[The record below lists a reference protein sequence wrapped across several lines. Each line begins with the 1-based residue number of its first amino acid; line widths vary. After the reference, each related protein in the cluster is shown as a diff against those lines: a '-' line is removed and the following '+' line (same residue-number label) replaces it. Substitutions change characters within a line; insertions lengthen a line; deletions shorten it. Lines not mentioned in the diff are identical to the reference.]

1 MAKAKS
7 YKLQGREWTVKDLAE
22 ELGLSTPRVHGL
34 LKEHNEDIKA
44 IFESRGITPK
54 PADKGPK
61 ARLFDYKGKQWTVK
75 QLAEEFGLSNV
86 RVNRLIKEFDGDIEK
101 IASSREKNKKENGAS
116 EIKKASETEMSNDK
130 TDIAVDD
137 EEIEF
142 IKDSMTKET
151 FLKYLDQEELSTRF
165 NEGDIKFKI
174 LILFNDF
181 DFTPTDCDSLELD
194 LNIGDTQDF
203 EEWIRYYCFS
213 INEPEI
219 TFSFIHGNLNKDN
232 NEFTIRVEESGDECF
247 YINYTMLGQDST
259 TADAADPKS
268 EIRESYKLLEKV
280 LTKTGIIFDETEKA
294 PKDDNSDCNS
304 TEQSGSQQGEESTN
318 QFKNMSD
325 ELLDELLDEGA
336 AWIAAKDKDSEIYL
350 CKGELDENLGDD
362 YDLIIVAF
370 YSDRNRGSESIFRDI
385 LRYFKN
391 LYENGCDEYPRITM
405 KYKVGNEL
413 VTLGLIECILD
424 KEELDNFDNSIKN
437 CNEIFGFEPVE
448 IEKEDISNE
457 KLKPI
462 FYYGIDYLESDIDLE
477 KIIHR
482 VSGNSKA
489 NQSIELKINYDT
501 PDGFMDAYKKTV
513 SSLGEFIELCKEIKM
528 EEEQDDK
535 HIMIDGEK
543 FKNHLMFLFYK
554 DEIYLGSCGM
564 FKLEENVDDFINGE
578 NDYPEYHDQIDFLS
592 TSSVSTIADD
602 VTAFINIGA
611 TWDSIDN

>member
-1 MAKAKS
+1 M
-7 YKLQGREWTVKDLAE
+7 
-22 ELGLSTPRVHGL
+22 
-34 LKEHNEDIKA
+34 
-44 IFESRGITPK
+44 
-54 PADKGPK
+54 
-61 ARLFDYKGKQWTVK
+61 
-75 QLAEEFGLSNV
+75 
-86 RVNRLIKEFDGDIEK
+86 
-101 IASSREKNKKENGAS
+101 
-116 EIKKASETEMSNDK
+116 
-130 TDIAVDD
+130 
-137 EEIEF
+137 
-142 IKDSMTKET
+142 
-151 FLKYLDQEELSTRF
+151 
-165 NEGDIKFKI
+165 
-174 LILFNDF
+174 
-181 DFTPTDCDSLELD
+181 
-194 LNIGDTQDF
+194 
-203 EEWIRYYCFS
+203 
-213 INEPEI
+213 
-219 TFSFIHGNLNKDN
+219 
-232 NEFTIRVEESGDECF
+232 
-247 YINYTMLGQDST
+247 
-259 TADAADPKS
+259 
-268 EIRESYKLLEKV
+268 
-280 LTKTGIIFDETEKA
+280 
-294 PKDDNSDCNS
+294 
-304 TEQSGSQQGEESTN
+304 
-318 QFKNMSD
+318 
-325 ELLDELLDEGA
+325 
-336 AWIAAKDKDSEIYL
+336 
-350 CKGELDENLGDD
+350 
-362 YDLIIVAF
+362 
-370 YSDRNRGSESIFRDI
+370 
-385 LRYFKN
+385 RYFKN

-405 KYKVGNEL
+405 KYKVANEL

-424 KEELDNFDNSIKN
+424 KEGLDDFDDSIKN

-543 FKNHLMFLFYK
+543 FKNHLMFEFYK

-602 VTAFINIGA
+602 VTAFINIGV

>member
-44 IFESRGITPK
+44 IFASRGITPK

-86 RVNRLIKEFDGDIEK
+86 RVNRLIKEHDGDIEK
-101 IASSREKNKKENGAS
+101 IALSREKNKK
-116 EIKKASETEMSNDK
+116 
-130 TDIAVDD
+130 
-137 EEIEF
+137 
-142 IKDSMTKET
+142 
-151 FLKYLDQEELSTRF
+151 
-165 NEGDIKFKI
+165 
-174 LILFNDF
+174 
-181 DFTPTDCDSLELD
+181 
-194 LNIGDTQDF
+194 
-203 EEWIRYYCFS
+203 
-213 INEPEI
+213 
-219 TFSFIHGNLNKDN
+219 
-232 NEFTIRVEESGDECF
+232 
-247 YINYTMLGQDST
+247 
-259 TADAADPKS
+259 ADA
-268 EIRESYKLLEKV
+268 
-280 LTKTGIIFDETEKA
+280 TKKA
-294 PKDDNSDCNS
+294 PKDDNSDYNS
-304 TEQSGSQQGEESTN
+304 TEQSGRQQEVGSLTSQ
-318 QFKNMSD
+318 FMNMSD
-325 ELLDELLDEGA
+325 ELLDE
-336 AWIAAKDKDSEIYL
+336 IAADAWKNEEKMEIYL
-350 CKGELDENLGDD
+350 CKGEIDENLGDD
-362 YDLIIVAF
+362 YDLNIFVNN
-370 YSDRNRGSESIFRDI
+370 SDQIFRDI

-413 VTLGLIECILD
+413 VTLGLIECGLD
-424 KEELDNFDNSIKN
+424 KEGLDNFDESIKN
-437 CNEIFGFEPVE
+437 CNEIFGFELVE
-448 IEKEDISNE
+448 IEKEDFLIE
-457 KLKPI
+457 KSKPI
-462 FYYGIDYLESDIDLE
+462 FYYGIDYLESDLDFE

-513 SSLGEFIELCKEIKM
+513 DSLGEFIELCKEIKM

-543 FKNHLMFLFYK
+543 FKNHLMFQFYK

-592 TSSVSTIADD
+592 SFSVSSIADD
-602 VTAFINIGA
+602 VTVFINIGV
-611 TWDSIDN
+611 TWNSIDN

>member
-44 IFESRGITPK
+44 IFASRGITPK

-86 RVNRLIKEFDGDIEK
+86 RVNRLIKEHDGDIEK
-101 IASSREKNKKENGAS
+101 IALSREKNK
-116 EIKKASETEMSNDK
+116 
-130 TDIAVDD
+130 
-137 EEIEF
+137 
-142 IKDSMTKET
+142 
-151 FLKYLDQEELSTRF
+151 
-165 NEGDIKFKI
+165 
-174 LILFNDF
+174 
-181 DFTPTDCDSLELD
+181 
-194 LNIGDTQDF
+194 
-203 EEWIRYYCFS
+203 
-213 INEPEI
+213 
-219 TFSFIHGNLNKDN
+219 
-232 NEFTIRVEESGDECF
+232 
-247 YINYTMLGQDST
+247 
-259 TADAADPKS
+259 
-268 EIRESYKLLEKV
+268 
-280 LTKTGIIFDETEKA
+280 KA
-294 PKDDNSDCNS
+294 PKDDNSDYNS

-318 QFKNMSD
+318 QFMNMSD

-350 CKGELDENLGDD
+350 CKGELDENQGDD

-370 YSDRNRGSESIFRDI
+370 YLDPNRGSESIFRETMK
-385 LRYFKN
+385 YFKN

-513 SSLGEFIELCKEIKM
+513 SSLDEFIELCKEIKM

-578 NDYPEYHDQIDFLS
+578 NDYPEYHDEIDFLS
-592 TSSVSTIADD
+592 SSSSSSIAED
-602 VTAFINIGA
+602 VTAFINIGV

>member
-44 IFESRGITPK
+44 IFASRGITPK

-86 RVNRLIKEFDGDIEK
+86 RVNRLIKEHDGDIEK
-101 IASSREKNKKENGAS
+101 IALSREKNKK
-116 EIKKASETEMSNDK
+116 
-130 TDIAVDD
+130 
-137 EEIEF
+137 
-142 IKDSMTKET
+142 
-151 FLKYLDQEELSTRF
+151 
-165 NEGDIKFKI
+165 
-174 LILFNDF
+174 
-181 DFTPTDCDSLELD
+181 
-194 LNIGDTQDF
+194 
-203 EEWIRYYCFS
+203 
-213 INEPEI
+213 
-219 TFSFIHGNLNKDN
+219 
-232 NEFTIRVEESGDECF
+232 
-247 YINYTMLGQDST
+247 
-259 TADAADPKS
+259 ADA
-268 EIRESYKLLEKV
+268 
-280 LTKTGIIFDETEKA
+280 TKKA
-294 PKDDNSDCNS
+294 PKDDNSDYNS
-304 TEQSGSQQGEESTN
+304 DEQSGRQQEVESLTSQ
-318 QFKNMSD
+318 FMNMSD
-325 ELLDELLDEGA
+325 ELLDE
-336 AWIAAKDKDSEIYL
+336 IAADAWKNEEKMEIYL
-350 CKGELDENLGDD
+350 CKGEIDENLGDD
-362 YDLIIVAF
+362 YDLNIFVNN
-370 YSDRNRGSESIFRDI
+370 SDQIFRDI

>member
-86 RVNRLIKEFDGDIEK
+86 RVNRLIKEHDGDIEK
-101 IASSREKNKKENGAS
+101 IASSREKNKK
-116 EIKKASETEMSNDK
+116 
-130 TDIAVDD
+130 
-137 EEIEF
+137 
-142 IKDSMTKET
+142 
-151 FLKYLDQEELSTRF
+151 
-165 NEGDIKFKI
+165 
-174 LILFNDF
+174 
-181 DFTPTDCDSLELD
+181 
-194 LNIGDTQDF
+194 
-203 EEWIRYYCFS
+203 
-213 INEPEI
+213 
-219 TFSFIHGNLNKDN
+219 
-232 NEFTIRVEESGDECF
+232 
-247 YINYTMLGQDST
+247 
-259 TADAADPKS
+259 
-268 EIRESYKLLEKV
+268 
-280 LTKTGIIFDETEKA
+280 A
-294 PKDDNSDCNS
+294 PKNDNSDYNS

-318 QFKNMSD
+318 QFMNMSD

-362 YDLIIVAF
+362 YDLNIFVNN
-370 YSDRNRGSESIFRDI
+370 SDQIFRDI

-405 KYKVGNEL
+405 KYKVANEL

-424 KEELDNFDNSIKN
+424 KEGLDNFDESIKN
-437 CNEIFGFEPVE
+437 CNEIFGFEPVD
-448 IEKEDISNE
+448 IEKEDFLIE
-457 KLKPI
+457 KSKPI
-462 FYYGIDYLESDIDLE
+462 FYYGIDYLEWDLDLE

-489 NQSIELKINYDT
+489 NQSIELEIFYDNE
-501 PDGFMDAYKKTV
+501 DGFRDAYSESV
-513 SSLGEFIELCKEIKM
+513 GSLGEFIELCKEIKM
-528 EEEQDDK
+528 KEEQDDK

-543 FKNHLMFLFYK
+543 FKNHLMFKFYK
-554 DEIYLGSCGM
+554 DDIYLGRCGM

-578 NDYPEYHDQIDFLS
+578 NNYEEYHDQINFLS
-592 TSSVSTIADD
+592 SSSSSSIADD
-602 VTAFINIGA
+602 VTAFINIGV
-611 TWDSIDN
+611 TWNSIDN

>member
-34 LKEHNEDIKA
+34 LKEHNENIKA

-86 RVNRLIKEFDGDIEK
+86 RVNRLIKEHDGDIEK
-101 IASSREKNKKENGAS
+101 IALSREKSKK
-116 EIKKASETEMSNDK
+116 T
-130 TDIAVDD
+130 
-137 EEIEF
+137 
-142 IKDSMTKET
+142 
-151 FLKYLDQEELSTRF
+151 
-165 NEGDIKFKI
+165 
-174 LILFNDF
+174 
-181 DFTPTDCDSLELD
+181 
-194 LNIGDTQDF
+194 
-203 EEWIRYYCFS
+203 
-213 INEPEI
+213 
-219 TFSFIHGNLNKDN
+219 
-232 NEFTIRVEESGDECF
+232 
-247 YINYTMLGQDST
+247 
-259 TADAADPKS
+259 
-268 EIRESYKLLEKV
+268 
-280 LTKTGIIFDETEKA
+280 DETEKA
-294 PKDDNSDCNS
+294 PKDDNSDYNS
-304 TEQSGSQQGEESTN
+304 TEQSGSRQGEESTN

-336 AWIAAKDKDSEIYL
+336 AWIDAKDKDAEIYL
-350 CKGELDENLGDD
+350 CKGELDDNLGDD

-370 YSDRNRGSESIFRDI
+370 DLDRNRGSETIFRETMK
-385 LRYFKN
+385 YFKN

-513 SSLGEFIELCKEIKM
+513 SSLDEFIELCKEIKM

-543 FKNHLMFLFYK
+543 YKNRLMFKFYK
-554 DEIYLGSCGM
+554 DDIYLGSCGM

-578 NDYPEYHDQIDFLS
+578 NDYPEYHDEIDFLS
-592 TSSVSTIADD
+592 SSSSSSIADD
-602 VTAFINIGA
+602 VTAFINIGV

>member
-75 QLAEEFGLSNV
+75 QLAEEFGLSYV
-86 RVNRLIKEFDGDIEK
+86 RVNNLIRQYDGDIEK
-101 IASSREKNKKENGAS
+101 IALSREKSKKTS
-116 EIKKASETEMSNDK
+116 EIKKTPKAEK
-130 TDIAVDD
+130 TDVKTEVVVDD

-174 LILFNDF
+174 LILFHEF
-181 DFTPTDCDSLELD
+181 HFTPIDCYSLELD
-194 LNIGDTQDF
+194 LTIGDTQDF

-247 YINYTMLGQDST
+247 YINYTMLGQDGT
-259 TADAADPKS
+259 TADAADTKN
-268 EIRESYKLLEKV
+268 EIRESYRLLEKV
-280 LTKTGIIFDETEKA
+280 LTKTGIIFDETDEEVAVDEKEV
-294 PKDDNSDCNS
+294 KSS
-304 TEQSGSQQGEESTN
+304 TETN
-318 QFKNMSD
+318 GQV
-325 ELLDELLDEGA
+325 
-336 AWIAAKDKDSEIYL
+336 IYL

-362 YDLIIVAF
+362 YDQNIFVSN
-370 YSDRNRGSESIFRDI
+370 SDQIFSETMK
-385 LRYFKN
+385 YFKN

-424 KEELDNFDNSIKN
+424 KEGLDDFDDSIKN

-448 IEKEDISNE
+448 IEKEDFLIE
-457 KLKPI
+457 KSKPI
-462 FYYGIDYLESDIDLE
+462 FYYGIDYLEWDIDLE

-482 VSGNSKA
+482 LSGNSKA
-489 NQSIELKINYDT
+489 NQSIELGIFYDT
-501 PDGFMDAYKKTV
+501 PDGFRDAYLESV
-513 SSLGEFIELCKEIKM
+513 GSLGEFIELCKEIKM
-528 EEEQDDK
+528 KEEQDDK

-543 FKNHLMFLFYK
+543 YKNHLMFKFYK
-554 DEIYLGSCGM
+554 DDIYLGRCGM

-578 NDYPEYHDQIDFLS
+578 NNYEEYHDQIDFLS
-592 TSSVSTIADD
+592 SSSSSSIADD
-602 VTAFINIGA
+602 VTAFINIGV
-611 TWDSIDN
+611 TWNSIDN